1 MAKVFTSIRL
11 TEEAAA
17 DLRRYTGE
25 RMAEEPN
32 GRVSMSEAL
41 MEALTIARDFAKG
54 KIVCPEME
62 GWRLVERS
70 GEGEHGPE
78 HDGEALWE
86 PCAVAVCG
94 EEWRRGASGWYAV
107 SGIERIL

>member
-41 MEALTIARDFAKG
+41 MEALTIARGREALVRLG
-54 KIVCPEME
+54 
-62 GWRLVERS
+62 GWRRVVRT
-70 GEGEHGPE
+70 GKGEHGPE

-94 EEWRRGASGWYAV
+94 EEWRRGATGWYAV
-107 SGIERIL
+107 SGIERVL